1 MPGGKKR
8 DRDER
13 SQIAHSAG
21 PFKGSEAY
29 TDSCQSAL
37 MTPRLLTGD
46 TVHPPHTPMMHLST
60 HLPFYRSFSLSPC
73 FRCFTTFSLASYQW
87 SSSPWLW
94 RVSARTAFVSYHR
107 PALLIRP
114 PPPFMLRVF
123 LFPFV
128 CCRHAFMILLLIKT
142 GPSSEG
148 SVHAQRCV
156 STLRDGGRGGPVQLV
171 KS

>member
-114 PPPFMLRVF
+114 PPPLYAQGFSVSLCLLSACFYDSAADQNRSF
-123 LFPFV
+123 IGRFCPCSAV
-128 CCRHAFMILLLIKT
+128 CLYTER
-142 GPSSEG
+142 
-148 SVHAQRCV
+148 
-156 STLRDGGRGGPVQLV
+156 
-171 KS
+171 